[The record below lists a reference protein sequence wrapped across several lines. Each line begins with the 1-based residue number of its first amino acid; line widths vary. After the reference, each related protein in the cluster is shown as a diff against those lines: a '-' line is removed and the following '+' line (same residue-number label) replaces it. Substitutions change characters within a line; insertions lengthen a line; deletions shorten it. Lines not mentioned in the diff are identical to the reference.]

1 MKKTEIPIPE
11 DLLAI
16 AEENGNHM
24 EVDLLADDY
33 AARYSGVAAEYLGDV
48 APDVP
53 ENLGQRITIDD
64 LINFVPSED
73 PNSVLGNRYLCKGGS
88 CVVVGS
94 TSAGKSSLGMQMA
107 MMWALKAGFYGL
119 KPTQNKPLK
128 SLILQ
133 AENDTG
139 DTSEMFQ
146 GIVAGVPLAS
156 ASDRAAFDATMQDFR
171 DNLVIIRDQTH
182 TGDNFPAYARKLVEI
197 HKPDLFWVDPMLSFY
212 GGDIS
217 DQQEM
222 TKFLR
227 LGLNPISQ
235 ETGIIWMLLHH
246 TGKPGKDA
254 QKSMKNWTARDFAY
268 MGIGSSELSNWARAI
283 ITLANVSEDEFRVVF
298 AKRGVRAG
306 VVDEHGGSATE
317 LYLAHSENNIC
328 WKRIPKP
335 PSNDATTDLCKAYA
349 NTITEPLSPT
359 QIVNG
364 AAKYLKRGIR
374 TCWGLWDSGEGTLAK
389 FFSKQA
395 DKRWA
400 PCKLSGSL
408 PYSDE

>member
-1 MKKTEIPIPE
+1 MSDVPVPE
-11 DLLAI
+11 EL
-16 AEENGNHM
+16 ENGSWSNGDPLT
-24 EVDLLADDY
+24 EPEESLV
-33 AARYSGVAAEYLGDV
+33 ARPRSGVAVEYLGDKES
-48 APDVP
+48 AQKP
-53 ENLGQRITIDD
+53 ENLGQRITIDE
-64 LINFVPSED
+64 LINFVPTED
-73 PNSVLGNRYLCKGGS
+73 ADSVLGQRYLCKGGS

-107 MMWALKAGFYGL
+107 MMWALNGGFYGL
-119 KPTQNKPLK
+119 RSTHGKPLK

-133 AENDTG
+133 AENDVG
-139 DTSEMFQ
+139 DMAEMFQ

-156 ASDRAAFDATMQDFR
+156 IGDKPAFDATMDDFR
-171 DNLVIIRDQTH
+171 ENVIIVRDQTH
-182 TGDNFPAYARKLVEI
+182 TGLNFPEYARKLVEI

-222 TKFLR
+222 TNFLR

-235 ETGIIWMLLHH
+235 ETGIIWMMLHH

-254 QKSMKNWTARDFAY
+254 QKSMKNWSARDFAY

-306 VVDEHGGSATE
+306 IKDEHGGSATE

-335 PSNDATTDLCKAYA
+335 PSSDETTDKCKAYA
-349 NTITEPLSPT
+349 NTVTEPQSPT
-359 QIVNG
+359 QIVTG

-374 TCWGLWDSGEGTLAK
+374 TCWGLWDSGNGTLGK
-389 FFSKQA
+389 FFSKRS
-395 DKRWA
+395 DKLWVSA
-400 PCKLSGSL
+400 GLSGSV
-408 PYSDE
+408 PYKDE